1 MEENFLLLGALEN
14 ILGKMTRKS
23 KGNYSAHCPFCNHR
37 KQKLEIN
44 LDKDS
49 PNYQCWAC
57 WVCGEKGRSVKAL
70 LNHLHISSEEIG
82 NVLQF
87 AHKKS
92 KFETDGESTV
102 NHSVIQ
108 LPSEF
113 ESLYVAD
120 IRSLEANR
128 FRQYLYRRGVTDNDF
143 IKYNI
148 GYCSTGKYQNRVI
161 IPSYDA
167 NNILNYFIA
176 RSLDPNAYLK
186 YLNPDVEKDRI
197 IPFENCI
204 NWNEPIILCEGVFD
218 ALAIR
223 RNVVPLLGQSISSAL
238 LTKIIK
244 NPVPEIYVCLD
255 NEKQALNNALRHC
268 ERLLSLGRKVYLVK
282 TLKKDPSE
290 TGFVEMTKI
299 LQQSEE
305 LTFEKLVSLKLDL

>member
-14 ILGKMTRKS
+14 ILGKMSRKS

-49 PNYQCWAC
+49 PNYQYWAC
-57 WVCGEKGRSVKAL
+57 WVCGEKGRSVKSL
-70 LNHLHISSEEIG
+70 LKHLNISSEEAR

-87 AHKKS
+87 AQKDLKPE
-92 KFETDGESTV
+92 FESTEAIKR
-102 NHSVIQ
+102 SIR
-108 LPSEF
+108 LPDEF

-120 IRSLEANR
+120 STSLEANR
-128 FRQYLYRRGVTDNDF
+128 FRQYLYNRGVTDSDF
-143 IKYNI
+143 IRYNI

-167 NNILNYFIA
+167 NNMLNYFIA
-176 RSLDPNAYLK
+176 RSLDPNAFLK
-186 YLNPDVEKDRI
+186 YLNPDVEKDKI

-204 NWNEPIILCEGVFD
+204 NWNEPIILCEGMFD

-238 LTKIIK
+238 FTKIIE

-255 NEKQALNNALRHC
+255 NEKQALNNALKHC
-268 ERLLSLGRKVYLVK
+268 EKLLSLGRKVYLVK

-305 LTFEKLVSLKLDL
+305 LTFEKLVELKLDI